1 MRITKSRL
9 KQIIKE
15 ELDSFLAEDDFDEM
29 DKLIKTGEE
38 TGDQKQNC
46 PKGEKQAAAMAKV
59 HLERTN
65 QINDTFELMEYYD
78 ANCLKDIRNATPST
92 VTVTYGN
99 RMTIIIDGQTNQ
111 I

>member
-15 ELDSFLAEDDFDEM
+15 ELDSFLAEDD
-29 DKLIKTGEE
+29 LGELDRLTE
-38 TGDQKQNC
+38 QDQSC
-46 PKGEKQAAAMAKV
+46 PKDEKQAAAMAKV

-65 QINDTFELMEYYD
+65 QISDAFELMEYYD

-99 RMTIIIDGQTNQ
+99 RMTIIIDGQSKS